1 VSARRA
7 DRGFTLLEVVIALAI
22 VGALLVVAFGGL
34 RVALASWTQGEDRAE
49 AHQHLRGVG
58 LILARS
64 LGATYPYRAPLGLAP
79 DPVLLFRGAETQVE
93 FVTQA
98 PPFPP
103 AVPAAF
109 VAVAIGVESGD
120 APALVIRQ
128 RLLPNRDPFSEAVV
142 VLRDPS
148 VQQIKLEYL
157 NADGGWAETW
167 DPLENE
173 DTLPRAVRVAV
184 SMARSGRVEIMPPV
198 TIALRVGTK

>member
-1 VSARRA
+1 VNGRGPE
-7 DRGFTLLEVVIALAI
+7 RGFTLLELVIALAI
-22 VGALLVVAFGGL
+22 VGALLVVAFGGM
-34 RVALASWTQGEDRAE
+34 RVALASWAQGEDRAE

-58 LILARS
+58 LILTRS

-79 DPVLLFRGAETQVE
+79 EPVLLFRGAETQVE

-103 AVPAAF
+103 DAPVAFAAVT
-109 VAVAIGVESGD
+109 IGVESGD

-128 RLLPNRDPFSEAVV
+128 RVLPNRDPFSEAVV

-148 VQQIKLEYL
+148 VQQIKLEYM
-157 NADGGWAETW
+157 NAQGGWQESW

-173 DTLPRAVRVAV
+173 DSLPRAVRVAV
-184 SMARSGRVEIMPPV
+184 STARSGRVETMPL
-198 TIALRVGTK
+198 TIALYVGTK